1 MNRQDQILS
10 LYALLLTYPDQTC
23 LDGIAQCRTLVGEIH
38 PRAAAQLEPLNTL
51 AGQGS
56 LRALEEVYTRTFDM
70 QPRCCPYVGYQLCGE
85 SRGRTLFLLKLKE
98 LYLEH
103 AFEENGELPDHLG
116 VMLRFLAL
124 SGVEQEAEVIVGDG
138 VLPALEKMIAAF
150 EDEPQHP
157 YGALLCSLQSFL
169 AQEFPGAAAGRKEVA
184 Q

>member
-10 LYALLLTYPDQTC
+10 LYARLLSYPDQNYPA
-23 LDGIAQCRTLVGEIH
+23 GIAQCQRLVGEIH
-38 PRAAAQLEPLNTL
+38 PRAAAQLEPLDIL
-51 AGQGS
+51 AVQGF
-56 LRALEEVYTRTFDM
+56 LRGLEELYTRTFDM
-70 QPRCCPYVGYQLCGE
+70 QPCCCPYVGYQLCGE

-103 AFEENGELPDHLG
+103 AFEENGELPDHLS

-124 SGVEQEAEVIVGDG
+124 PGVEQEAEVIVGDG
-138 VLPALEKMIAAF
+138 VLPALEKMIASF

-157 YGALLCSLQSFL
+157 YGALLCSLQDFL
-169 AQEFPGAAAGRKEVA
+169 AQEFPSAAAGRKEVA